1 MLSKKERKENLRKE
15 RRTDGRKENKAGNAT
30 GVGYPGLRIELDGEK
45 SQRGQLEKLAVHI

>member
-30 GVGYPGLRIELDGEK
+30 GAGYPGLRIELDGEK